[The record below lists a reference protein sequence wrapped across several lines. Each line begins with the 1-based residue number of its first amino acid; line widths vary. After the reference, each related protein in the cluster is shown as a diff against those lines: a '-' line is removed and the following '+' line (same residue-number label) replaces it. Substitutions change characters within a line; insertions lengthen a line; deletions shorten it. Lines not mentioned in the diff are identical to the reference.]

1 MIRFLTGAALVLA
14 GTAAVASPLYPPT
27 RTTDLGAAKLYSQ
40 YDDAV
45 SVAGVQFFVPAG
57 LERQTTAQNGI
68 AALTAQSVL
77 QLPVDGVALRD
88 AIAARGGSLSY
99 AIGMQYTRFYVEA
112 SAEVLPEVLALLG
125 RALAT
130 PTFTNAVV
138 APAKTELLDR
148 ITADERNPVS
158 VGIDMFRSSYYIG
171 GANLPTYG
179 NAGNVANLTSADVAA
194 FYSAHYRRTGTVV
207 SAVGALGDAVT
218 RGASAIV
225 AALPDGPSPALTIAT
240 KPLAAVPRRIVT
252 HRDFAAPWLV
262 LGFAAPSAGDRD
274 FGAMLVLQALISD
287 VFDRSS
293 ATTIPALERPIGS
306 VYSYDSKPATL
317 SLYINGSQIDPSI
330 GLRGIDAILKSLAL
344 KPLNKPIVARYKAT
358 ARGAFLTDAISLD
371 DRSWRIGNFVE
382 RGLSPDY
389 ADAALAALDR
399 ATPADLQ
406 RIAKSYLQ
414 RYTIAV
420 ILPRE
425 AAPAAAKPAALH

>member
-1 MIRFLTGAALVLA
+1 MMRFLTSAALVLA
-14 GTAAVASPLYPPT
+14 GTAAVASPLYPTT
-27 RTTDLGAAKLYSQ
+27 RTIDLGAAKLYSQ

-45 SVAGVQFFVPAG
+45 SVAGVQIFVPAG
-57 LERQTTAQNGI
+57 LERQTSAQNGI

-99 AIGMQYTRFYVEA
+99 AIGLQYTRFYVEA
-112 SAEVLPEVLALLG
+112 SPGVLPDVLALLG
-125 RALAT
+125 KALVT
-130 PTFTNAVV
+130 PTFTNAAV
-138 APAKTELLDR
+138 APAKTELLGR
-148 ITADERNPVS
+148 IAEDERNPVS
-158 VGIDMFRSSYYIG
+158 VGIGMFRSSYYIG

-194 FYSAHYRRTGTVV
+194 FYTEHYRRTGTVL

-218 RGASAIV
+218 KGTSAIV
-225 AALPDGPSPALTIAT
+225 AALPDGPSPALTIKT
-240 KPLAAVPRRIVT
+240 KPLAAAPRRIIT
-252 HRDFAAPWLV
+252 HRDFGAPWLV

-274 FGAMLVLQALISD
+274 FGAMLVLQAFIGD
-287 VFDRSS
+287 VFDRAS

-317 SLYINGSQIDPSI
+317 SLYINGGQIDPSV
-330 GLRGIDAILKSLAL
+330 GLRAVDAILKSLAL
-344 KPLNKPIVARYKAT
+344 KPLNKRIVARYKAM
-358 ARGAFLTDAISLD
+358 ARGAFLTDAITLD

-382 RGLSPDY
+382 HGLSPDY
-389 ADAALAALDR
+389 AEAALAALDR
-399 ATPADLQ
+399 ATPADVQ
-406 RIAKSYLQ
+406 RIAKSYMQ

-425 AAPAAAKPAALH
+425 GAPAAAKPAASH